1 MAARI
6 AFIGTGIMGAPMAG
20 PLLGAGNSLTVN
32 SRTKAKAEELI
43 ARGAKWAASPREAAE
58 GADFVF
64 VCVNDTP
71 DVEKVILGK
80 DGVIEAARA
89 GMVVVDHST
98 ISPSA
103 TRKMA
108 EVLVGRG
115 AALLDAPVSG
125 GDVGA

>member
-1 MAARI
+1 MAAKV

-20 PLLGAGNSLTVN
+20 HLLGGGNSLIVN
-32 SRTKAKAEELI
+32 SRTKSKAEDLI
-43 ARGAKWAASPREAAE
+43 ARGAKWANSPKEAAS

-80 DGVIEAARA
+80 DGVIESARA
-89 GMVVVDHST
+89 GSIVIDHST

-103 TRKMA
+103 TKKMA
-108 EVLVGRG
+108 EALKSRG
-115 AALLDAPVSG
+115 AALL
-125 GDVGA
+125 